1 MELLKSTFIILTII
15 INFLSAIISSII
27 IKGTFIVA
35 AVIVVL
41 ELIGYTQ
48 FGLGN
53 IFLYTLL
60 TYVISGIILFL
71 NMVVIYITTSK

>member
-1 MELLKSTFIILTII
+1 MELLKSTFIMLTII

-60 TYVISGIILFL
+60 TYIISGIILFL

>member
-60 TYVISGIILFL
+60 TYIISGIILFL

>member
-1 MELLKSTFIILTII
+1 MELLKSTFIMLTII